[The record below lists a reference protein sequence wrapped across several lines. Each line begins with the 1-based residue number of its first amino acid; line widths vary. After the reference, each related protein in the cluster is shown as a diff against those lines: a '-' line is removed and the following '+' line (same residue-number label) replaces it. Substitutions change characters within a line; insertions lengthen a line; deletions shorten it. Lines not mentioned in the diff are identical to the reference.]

1 MITKEDIVK
10 RIKLEMQRFA
20 VSDLIPAYLS
30 ENLLTFERVNS
41 EQEEIL
47 FCWGKFN
54 NITKYPKELKI
65 EKDYIDWFGEKIFYY
80 SVVDKSDLLLCT
92 YESLVFNRI
101 SGNAYKLISKGE
113 SISIW
118 KNL

>member
-10 RIKLEMQRFA
+10 KIKLEMQRF
-20 VSDLIPAYLS
+20 VISDLIPAYLS
-30 ENLLTFERVNS
+30 KDLLTFERVNS

>member
-1 MITKEDIVK
+1 MITKKDIVK
-10 RIKLEMQRFA
+10 RIKLEMQRF
-20 VSDLIPAYLS
+20 VISDLIPAYLS
-30 ENLLTFERVNS
+30 KDLLTFERVNS

-80 SVVDKSDLLLCT
+80 SVVDKSDLPLCT

>member
-1 MITKEDIVK
+1 MITKKDIVK
-10 RIKLEMQRFA
+10 RIKLEMQRF
-20 VSDLIPAYLS
+20 VISDLIPAYLS
-30 ENLLTFERVNS
+30 KDLLTFERVNS

>member
-10 RIKLEMQRFA
+10 KIKLEMQRF
-20 VSDLIPAYLS
+20 VISDLIPAYLS
-30 ENLLTFERVNS
+30 EDLLTFERVNS

>member
-1 MITKEDIVK
+1 MKVALYYRNNDSFVKEK
-10 RIKLEMQRFA
+10 CLEFSERFA
-20 VSDLIPAYLS
+20 DEKNDCFS
-30 ENLLTFERVNS
+30 T
-41 EQEEIL
+41 
-47 FCWGKFN
+47 
-54 NITKYPKELKI
+54 TELKI

-92 YESLVFNRI
+92 YESLTFSKV
-101 SGNAYKLISKGE
+101 SGNAYKLINKGE

>member
-10 RIKLEMQRFA
+10 RIKLEMQRF
-20 VSDLIPAYLS
+20 VISDLIPAYLS

-47 FCWGKFN
+47 FCWGRIN

-65 EKDYIDWFGEKIFYY
+65 GKDYIDWFGEKIFYY
-80 SVVDKSDLLLCT
+80 SVVDKSDLLLSIR
-92 YESLVFNRI
+92 ESLTFSKV
-101 SGNAYKLISKGE
+101 SGNAYKLISKNKGGD
-113 SISIW
+113 IW
-118 KNL
+118 TL

>member
-10 RIKLEMQRFA
+10 KIKLEMQRF
-20 VSDLIPAYLS
+20 VISDLIPAYLS
-30 ENLLTFERVNS
+30 EDLLTFERVNS

-101 SGNAYKLISKGE
+101 SRNAYKLISKGE

>member
-10 RIKLEMQRFA
+10 KIKLEMQRF
-20 VSDLIPAYLS
+20 VISDLIPAYLS
-30 ENLLTFERVNS
+30 EDLLTFERVSS

-65 EKDYIDWFGEKIFYY
+65 EKDYTDWFGEKIFYY

>member
-10 RIKLEMQRFA
+10 KIKLEMQRF
-20 VSDLIPAYLS
+20 VISDLIPAYLS
-30 ENLLTFERVNS
+30 ENLLTFERVNN

-113 SISIW
+113 NISIW

>member
-10 RIKLEMQRFA
+10 RIKLELQRF
-20 VSDLIPAYLS
+20 VISDLIPAYLS

-80 SVVDKSDLLLCT
+80 SVADKSDLLLCT

>member
-10 RIKLEMQRFA
+10 KIKLEMQRF
-20 VSDLIPAYLS
+20 VISDLIPAYLS

-47 FCWGKFN
+47 FCWGRIN
-54 NITKYPKELKI
+54 NITKYPKELKLG
-65 EKDYIDWFGEKIFYY
+65 KDYIDWFGEKIFYY

>member
-10 RIKLEMQRFA
+10 KIKLEMQRF
-20 VSDLIPAYLS
+20 VISDLIPAYLS

-54 NITKYPKELKI
+54 NSTKYPKELKI

-80 SVVDKSDLLLCT
+80 SVVDKSDLLFCT

>member
-10 RIKLEMQRFA
+10 KIKLEMQRF
-20 VSDLIPAYLS
+20 VISDLIPAYLS
-30 ENLLTFERVNS
+30 ENRLTFERVNS

-47 FCWGKFN
+47 FYWGKFN
-54 NITKYPKELKI
+54 NITKYPKELTL
-65 EKDYIDWFGEKIFYY
+65 EKDYTDWFGEKIFYY

-101 SGNAYKLISKGE
+101 SGNAYKLISKRE

>member
-10 RIKLEMQRFA
+10 KIKLEMQRF
-20 VSDLIPAYLS
+20 VISDLIPAYLS

-47 FCWGKFN
+47 FCWGRFN